1 MVTPVKKGILEAGKH
16 AELAVTVYDQYGNVT
31 EDLAGHSVVATA
43 RGPATV
49 QFLETAPGV
58 YRYGCASV
66 CRCHDLHTEPMCN
79 YREGSGVIREALKM
93 QNDDSLV
100 TIFLIT

>member
-43 RGPATV
+43 HGPATV
-49 QFLETAPGV
+49 QFLETAAGV
-58 YRYGCASV
+58 YRYQCAYMNVHQHAVICIWSLSV
-66 CRCHDLHTEPMCN
+66 IPRRGHQRGP
-79 YREGSGVIREALKM
+79 
-93 QNDDSLV
+93 QNA
-100 TIFLIT
+100 I